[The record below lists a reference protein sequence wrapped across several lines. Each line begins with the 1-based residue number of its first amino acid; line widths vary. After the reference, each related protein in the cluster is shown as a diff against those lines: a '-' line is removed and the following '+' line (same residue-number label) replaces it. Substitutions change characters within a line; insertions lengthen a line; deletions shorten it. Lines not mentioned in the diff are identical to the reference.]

1 MAMKSG
7 FFDYVRAAFSARPIG
22 MMVPP
27 NWAGLALFGLLGL
40 VSPGFLVLG
49 AGLELGYLYALV
61 TNARFCRTVDAE
73 KLMTAQRLWQNRQRS
88 VIASLAESDR
98 QKYLALE
105 QRCRSILD
113 QQGTGGLPGLE
124 TQGEG
129 LGRLLW
135 IYLTLLVM
143 RQSVNRVRRESASGD
158 GGRGSLEKRI
168 AQIESRLKDEKLS
181 EELKN
186 SLTGQADILRQRQQK
201 QQEAADKLAFLDAE
215 LVRIEEQAELIRE
228 QALLTTDPEVVS
240 RRIDQIS
247 ATLGGTTEWLR
258 EQQKIYGPV
267 EDLLT
272 EPPPLTAS
280 VAVKE

>member
-1 MAMKSG
+1 MKSG

-22 MMVPP
+22 MMLPP

-49 AGLELGYLYALV
+49 IGLELAYLYALV
-61 TNARFCRTVDAE
+61 TNPRFCRTVDAE
-73 KLMTAQRLWQNRQRS
+73 KLMKARRHWQNRQES
-88 VIASLAESDR
+88 VVLSLSQADR

-113 QQGTGGLPGLE
+113 QQGSGTLPGLE
-124 TQGEG
+124 AQGEG

-143 RQSVNRVRRESASGD
+143 RQSVNRVRRESNSGE
-158 GGRGSLEKRI
+158 GGRGPLEARI
-168 AQIESRLKDEKLS
+168 AQIESRLKDEQLS

-201 QQEAADKLAFLDAE
+201 QQEAAEKLAFLDAE

-258 EQQKIYGPV
+258 EQQKIYGSV

-280 VAVKE
+280 VPAKESQ